1 MNRGKNFETIFMK
14 ELVDP
19 TGDIWGIKSKLIESY
34 PASYVP

>member
-1 MNRGKNFETIFMK
+1 MIHAKNFETILMK

-19 TGDIWGIKSKLIESY
+19 DIDVYLIKAKLIEGY